1 MGKMHIKYAIMKGAE
16 LVAALDCNPDQ
27 IGMDAGELAGI
38 GSIGIPISDSNNT
51 TAILTETKP
60 DIVIMATRSFLSDCK
75 DSILECVACGV
86 NVITICEEALWPFA
100 TSSEAATEIDEVA
113 KKYGVSVCGTGFADV
128 FWGNL
133 PAMIFGSAARIT
145 KIHGSCI
152 VNLEDYGDVLA
163 ERHGVGLTLDE
174 YKKRFGEGK
183 STKNGAELKDT
194 CFLGDQNGW
203 ICKYLG
209 LTIQNQSL
217 IDYPL
222 TSSRELF
229 CTPMNLKVPAGNVIG
244 SSTVSS
250 TETTEGIT
258 VEFEIGGKAYEEG
271 DIDSTKWVVTGD
283 PSTEVVISQPPTPQ
297 LTCTISINRIPDVI
311 NAAPGYVTTDQLPF
325 NRYLIRPLNEYVNK
339 Q

>member
-1 MGKMHIKYAIMKGAE
+1 MKRKIRVAQYGVGRMGKMHIKYAIMKGAE

-229 CTPMNLKVPAGNVIG
+229 CTPMNLKVPAGYVIG
-244 SSTVSS
+244 SSTVYS

-258 VEFEIGGKAYEEG
+258 
-271 DIDSTKWVVTGD
+271 
-283 PSTEVVISQPPTPQ
+283 
-297 LTCTISINRIPDVI
+297 
-311 NAAPGYVTTDQLPF
+311 
-325 NRYLIRPLNEYVNK
+325 
-339 Q
+339 